1 MAAPS
6 PLRLSHK
13 VTTPPAT
20 PTSVSALWS
29 QGSRSTLDGA
39 LPTPTPIHVTPTG
52 PGVRRAIFNGT
63 PSSGGRRGSTSTFTI
78 IKPEGTPAQTLRS
91 TPQHRGSL
99 SSSSGLGSASD
110 HEYGQSTPKSRTLYL
125 TPNSGSSAFGSG
137 GHYHVNSSNGPT
149 VIVPSVK
156 SEARRKLNLD
166 QAPVDP
172 EGFKTPIK
180 ANPKRRAQD
189 LSSPSPKKLTAR
201 SPLEKTRYETSLG
214 LLTKKFVS
222 LFHSSPS
229 GTVDLNKAS
238 ETLQVQKRRIYDITN
253 VLEGIGLV
261 EKKSKNMVHW
271 CGSQYHDLTA
281 EHADLHT
288 DLADLEAKENQ
299 LDDLIK
305 NAELQLKLLNEDKRN
320 AYVTYQDLRNVA
332 RFRNQTVMAIKAPPE
347 AKLQVPHPSE
357 GMQIYMQCDN
367 GEIEVFLCPE
377 EESLALGSA
386 ALSAHTPSTSDDNT
400 DTESEASPTKAK
412 KSGLPPPSPPPRLDL
427 EEESQSS
434 DLGQIRNF
442 LISGSEDFGPM
453 GNKLQLQTLD
463 QDQAAAS
470 EGDPDFSTAQAVVAS
485 ASDVTGQQSASSS
498 VGRSSGSNS
507 TTTTPASASTPST
520 TLGRGPACRSNNSA
534 AVGSEGGLLQLEPPL
549 SSSDYSFTLD
559 DQENLNELFD
569 LL

>member
-1 MAAPS
+1 MAAPPQMVYTS
-6 PLRLSHK
+6 K
-13 VTTPPAT
+13 VVTPPST
-20 PTSVSALWS
+20 PTSHWP
-29 QGSRSTLDGA
+29 GSLQQIMDGT
-39 LPTPTPIHVTPTG
+39 TPVHVTPTG
-52 PGVRRAIFNGT
+52 VPGVRRAILAT
-63 PSSGGRRGSTSTFTI
+63 PSASGPRRTQPTFTI
-78 IKPEGTPAQTLRS
+78 IKREMTPAHVSRTGA
-91 TPQHRGSL
+91 HL
-99 SSSSGLGSASD
+99 SSMPPAGSD
-110 HEYGQSTPKSRTLYL
+110 HEYGQLTPKTRALYL
-125 TPNSGSSAFGSG
+125 TPNSGSSSLGSRGSG
-137 GHYHVNSSNGPT
+137 SGPAALL
-149 VIVPSVK
+149 VPSVK
-156 SEARRKLNLD
+156 SDARRKLNLD
-166 QAPVDP
+166 QAAIDP

-180 ANPKRRAQD
+180 AHPKRRGPD

-320 AYVTYQDLRNVA
+320 AYVTYQDLRSVT
-332 RFRNQTVMAIKAPPE
+332 RFKHQTVMAIKAPPE
-347 AKLQVPHPSE
+347 ARLQVPHPSE
-357 GMQIYMQCDN
+357 GMQIYMQCDL

-377 EESLALGSA
+377 EESLG
-386 ALSAHTPSTSDDNT
+386 LSQGHVSSSDDNT
-400 DTESEASPTKAK
+400 DTESEASPTKATQK
-412 KSGLPPPSPPPRLDL
+412 PGLPPPSPPPRLDL
-427 EEESQSS
+427 DEESRSS
-434 DLGQIRNF
+434 DLGQIKNF

-463 QDQAAAS
+463 QDPATGNELGFERGS
-470 EGDPDFSTAQAVVAS
+470 GLIAS
-485 ASDVTGQQSASSS
+485 ASDVTGQQSASARANSVSTGPGDVRHSS
-498 VGRSSGSNS
+498 D
-507 TTTTPASASTPST
+507 A
-520 TLGRGPACRSNNSA
+520 
-534 AVGSEGGLLQLEPPL
+534 GLLQLEPPL